1 MPLTISRRFA
11 LLGGAA
17 LFVTPKTV
25 LGQAPAA
32 AELVRMAGLSGDVG
46 YVVAD
51 LKTGQILEQRNP
63 GQAMPPASA
72 LKSITSIYA
81 MEQLG
86 GDFRFG
92 TQLIATGPIS
102 GGRIQGDLILSGGGD
117 PTLTTDDLNA
127 MAKSLAAKGVQGV
140 TGRFLTWAGALPYKS
155 EIANDQPIFAGYNP
169 SISGLMLNFNR
180 VHFQW
185 RRSGGGWAL
194 SMDARGRDVQPQ
206 AYTAKAS
213 IAKRSS
219 PTFTYSD
226 RGGVEHWTVAS
237 AALGRGG
244 SRWLPVR
251 HPAAYAGDV
260 FQTLARAQGT
270 PLPAPEEAR
279 NLPGGTVLVSHES
292 DPLVPVLRAMMKYS
306 TNITAEAVGMTVSK
320 RLGAGSS
327 LMQSGQAMTQ
337 WLQQRT
343 GARSARFTDHSG
355 LRADAEISPQDMV
368 AALRNLGA
376 PMGLRSLMKP
386 FKLRDATGRAS
397 KSQPFSVD
405 AKTGTLNF
413 VSTLAGYMTAPDG
426 TELVFAIFT
435 ADLDR
440 RRRAGSAPRP
450 PGQVQWVR
458 ASKIL
463 QSQLLERWAGIYG

>member
-1 MPLTISRRFA
+1 MPLSISRRFA

-17 LFVTPKTV
+17 LFATPKTGF
-25 LGQAPAA
+25 GQTVAA

-51 LKTGQILEQRNP
+51 LKSGQILEQRNA

-72 LKSITSIYA
+72 LKSITSLYA

-102 GGRIQGDLILSGGGD
+102 GGRIQGDLILAGGGD

-127 MAKSLAAKGVQGV
+127 MAKQLAAKGVQGI
-140 TGRFLTWAGALPYKS
+140 TGRFLTWAGALPYKN

-270 PLPAPEEAR
+270 PLPAPEEVR
-279 NLPGGTVLVSHES
+279 NLPGGTVLVSHGS
-292 DPLVPVLRAMMKYS
+292 DPLVPVLREMMKYS

-327 LMQSGQAMTQ
+327 LKQSGQTMTQ

-355 LRADAEISPQDMV
+355 LRADAELSPQDMV

-386 FKLRDATGRAS
+386 FKLRDATGKNMPA
-397 KSQPFSVD
+397 QPFRVD

-435 ADLDR
+435 ADLNR